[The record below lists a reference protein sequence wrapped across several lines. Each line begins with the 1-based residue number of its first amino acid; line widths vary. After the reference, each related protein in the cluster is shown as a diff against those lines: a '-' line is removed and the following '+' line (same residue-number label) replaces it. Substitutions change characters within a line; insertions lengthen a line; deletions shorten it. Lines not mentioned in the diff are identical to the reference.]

1 MSVKDD
7 IINELGNIPLE
18 VMKPADN
25 TNYVQQ
31 QLEKDSWGR
40 KLNTQTFKQFEDSI
54 NILKGSSMYTLN
66 TMVELETLNT
76 EILRLDNKNISQD
89 LDINSKVDFTTYT
102 TKMAALD
109 NKDADLQLQLNNI
122 PNLYVDKTKYNT
134 KMTSLDLKDTELT
147 TLVNSKVDSNVYST
161 NISNLQ
167 SQISSKVS
175 NTTYTNDLNSINIK
189 NNNQDSLIN
198 NLQSNKADILYV
210 DSQIDILENVN
221 TVQDNSIDNLI
232 LTKADKSDV
241 LTKLEMN
248 STLNNYALKSYV
260 DGTFLT
266 TTNASSTYVSLA
278 NYNNSELIHSNEILS
293 LQNGKA
299 NITDIYT
306 RTQGDQR
313 YLLRSEYT
321 GGTGGT
327 GGTVDLSDYATLD
340 SVYTRD
346 VLFTRTEI
354 STLFSNNL
362 SNYLLNSDATNTY
375 LKLSGGVLTGDLNLK
390 NSSNLGTTYLTNNSV
405 NSSLLKGVEIYNKEF
420 YTTYNEV
427 DYTKI
432 MSMSNLNT
440 LNLGS
445 TSLNFKLNSLTN
457 TIPVNDTFMTL
468 ASDFDFFN
476 RNINLTQTSY
486 LKMSAT
492 STTNANASLV
502 DGRVSGSLIYGDLS
516 KNIELKGT
524 TIRPKYNNVELA
536 LKSDIKSTNEF
547 INGSIS
553 YNRSNP
559 AFTVGFSDESINI
572 TIDIINLD
580 IIDTNKDY
588 SLYYLKM
595 SFNDNNNTPILPF
608 DIITVNNGQG
618 GTMIGEYAMRGEYAM
633 GVEWNLEGNDF
644 KITLIDIYYGEVI
657 QGILERIRYVEINKL
672 FGIG

>member
-66 TMVELETLNT
+66 TMVELETFNT

-102 TKMAALD
+102 TKMTALD

-122 PNLYVDKTKYNT
+122 PNLYVDKTTYNT

-559 AFTVGFSDESINI
+559 AVTVGPNDNNI

-595 SFNDNNNTPILPF
+595 SFNTYNNTPMLPL

-618 GTMIGEYAMRGEYAM
+618 SIFIGDYTI
-633 GVEWNLEGNDF
+633 GVDWNLEGNDF
-644 KITLIDIYYGEVI
+644 KITLTDIYFR
-657 QGILERIRYVEINKL
+657 GILNEIQYFEINKL

>member
-66 TMVELETLNT
+66 TMVELETFNT

-102 TKMAALD
+102 TKMTALD

-122 PNLYVDKTKYNT
+122 PNLYVDKTTYNT

-559 AFTVGFSDESINI
+559 AFTVGLNGNSV

-608 DIITVNNGQG
+608 DIITVNNAQG
-618 GTMIGEYAMRGEYAM
+618 IIRTENYETE
-633 GVEWNLEGNDF
+633 VDWNLEGNDF
-644 KITLIDIYYGEVI
+644 KITLTSIYY
-657 QGILERIRYVEINKL
+657 QGIFERIQYFEINKL

>member
-66 TMVELETLNT
+66 TMVELETFNT

-167 SQISSKVS
+167 SQVSSKVS

-278 NYNNSELIHSNEILS
+278 NYNNSELIHNNEILS

-553 YNRSNP
+553 YERSNP
-559 AFTVGFSDESINI
+559 AVRVELSDSGSSI

-595 SFNDNNNTPILPF
+595 SFNDINNTPILPF

-618 GTMIGEYAMRGEYAM
+618 ETTIGDYTI
-633 GVEWNLEGNDF
+633 GVDWNLEGNDF
-644 KITLIDIYYGEVI
+644 KITLTDIYSLGVLNRI
-657 QGILERIRYVEINKL
+657 QYFEINKL

>member
-66 TMVELETLNT
+66 TMVELETFNT

-167 SQISSKVS
+167 SQVSSKVS

-221 TVQDNSIDNLI
+221 TVQDNAIDNLI

-241 LTKLEMN
+241 FTKLEMN
-248 STLNNYALKSYV
+248 STLDNYALKSYV

-278 NYNNSELIHSNEILS
+278 NYNNSELIHNNEILS

-553 YNRSNP
+553 YGRSNP
-559 AFTVGFSDESINI
+559 AVTEGLSGNNTSI
-572 TIDIINLD
+572 TINIINLD

-595 SFNDNNNTPILPF
+595 SFNDNNNIPILPF
-608 DIITVNNGQG
+608 DIITVNNAQG
-618 GTMIGEYAMRGEYAM
+618 ETTIGVGDFAIR
-633 GVEWNLEGNDF
+633 VDWNLEGNDF
-644 KITLIDIYYGEVI
+644 KITLTEIYST
-657 QGILERIRYVEINKL
+657 GILHRIKYFEINKL

>member
-66 TMVELETLNT
+66 TMVELETFNT

-167 SQISSKVS
+167 SQVSSKVS

-221 TVQDNSIDNLI
+221 TVQDNAIDNLI

-278 NYNNSELIHSNEILS
+278 NYNNSELIHNNEILS

-553 YNRSNP
+553 YERSNP
-559 AFTVGFSDESINI
+559 AFIGWFSDNKI
-572 TIDIINLD
+572 TIDIINLN

-595 SFNDNNNTPILPF
+595 SFNDINNIPILSF

-618 GTMIGEYAMRGEYAM
+618 GTTIGDYEIRLD
-633 GVEWNLEGNDF
+633 WNLEGNDF
-644 KITLIDIYYGEVI
+644 KITLTSMYYSGVLDSI
-657 QGILERIRYVEINKL
+657 KYFEINKL

>member
-102 TKMAALD
+102 TKMTALD

-122 PNLYVDKTKYNT
+122 PNLYVDKTTYNT

-559 AFTVGFSDESINI
+559 AFTVGLNDNNV

-618 GTMIGEYAMRGEYAM
+618 GTRIGIEDSAIR
-633 GVEWNLEGNDF
+633 VDWNLEGNDF
-644 KITLIDIYYGEVI
+644 KITLTDIYSQGVLNRI
-657 QGILERIRYVEINKL
+657 QYFEINKL

>member
-18 VMKPADN
+18 VMKPADS

-31 QLEKDSWGR
+31 QLENDSWGR

-66 TMVELETLNT
+66 TMVELETFNT

-102 TKMAALD
+102 TKMTALD

-122 PNLYVDKTKYNT
+122 PNLYVDKTRYNT

-221 TVQDNSIDNLI
+221 TVQDNAIDNLI

-405 NSSLLKGVEIYNKEF
+405 NSNLLKGVEIYNKEF

-559 AFTVGFSDESINI
+559 AVTVGFNGNNV

-595 SFNDNNNTPILPF
+595 SFNDNNNTPMLPLDILT
-608 DIITVNNGQG
+608 INNGQG
-618 GTMIGEYAMRGEYAM
+618 GTMIGSFAMMGESTIR
-633 GVEWNLEGNDF
+633 VDWNLEGNDF
-644 KITLIDIYYGEVI
+644 KITLTDIYFRGV
-657 QGILERIRYVEINKL
+657 LNRI
-672 FGIG
+672 

>member
-66 TMVELETLNT
+66 TMVELETFNT

-167 SQISSKVS
+167 SQVSSKVS

-241 LTKLEMN
+241 FTKLEMN

-553 YNRSNP
+553 YERSNP
-559 AFTVGFSDESINI
+559 AFKGWFSDNKI
-572 TIDIINLD
+572 TIDIINLN

-595 SFNDNNNTPILPF
+595 SFKDLNNIPILSF

-618 GTMIGEYAMRGEYAM
+618 ETTIGGDSIIR
-633 GVEWNLEGNDF
+633 VDWNLEGNDF
-644 KITLIDIYYGEVI
+644 KITLTDIYSRGALKDI
-657 QGILERIRYVEINKL
+657 QYFEINKL

>member
-608 DIITVNNGQG
+608 DIITVNNAQG
-618 GTMIGEYAMRGEYAM
+618 ITKIGDYGME
-633 GVEWNLEGNDF
+633 VDWNLEGNDF

>member
-66 TMVELETLNT
+66 TMVELETFNT

-167 SQISSKVS
+167 SQVSSKVS

-221 TVQDNSIDNLI
+221 TVQDNAIDNLI

-553 YNRSNP
+553 YARSNP
-559 AFTVGFSDESINI
+559 AFTGEFSGYSANI
-572 TIDIINLD
+572 TMDIINLD

-618 GTMIGEYAMRGEYAM
+618 ETRIGIGDSPIR
-633 GVEWNLEGNDF
+633 VDWNLEGNDF
-644 KITLIDIYYGEVI
+644 KITLTDMYSR
-657 QGILERIRYVEINKL
+657 GILNSIQYFEINKL

>member
-66 TMVELETLNT
+66 TMVELETFNT

-102 TKMAALD
+102 TKMTALD

-122 PNLYVDKTKYNT
+122 PNLYVDKTTYNT

-221 TVQDNSIDNLI
+221 TVQDNAIDNLI

-559 AFTVGFSDESINI
+559 AFTINDNSI

-618 GTMIGEYAMRGEYAM
+618 ETTIGTGDFAIR
-633 GVEWNLEGNDF
+633 VDWNLEGNDF
-644 KITLIDIYYGEVI
+644 KITLTAMYYSGVLDDIQYF
-657 QGILERIRYVEINKL
+657 EINKL

>member
-66 TMVELETLNT
+66 TMVELETFNT

-102 TKMAALD
+102 TKMTALD

-122 PNLYVDKTKYNT
+122 PNLYVDKTRYDT

-147 TLVNSKVDSNVYST
+147 TLVNSKVDSKVYST

-175 NTTYTNDLNSINIK
+175 NTTYTNDLNNIDIK

-221 TVQDNSIDNLI
+221 TVQDNAIDNLI

-516 KNIELKGT
+516 KNIELKGA

-536 LKSDIKSTNEF
+536 LKSDIKSTNTNEF

-553 YNRSNP
+553 YERRNP
-559 AFTVGFSDESINI
+559 AFTVELSDGGGIA
-572 TIDIINLD
+572 TMDIIKLD

-595 SFNDNNNTPILPF
+595 SLNDINNIPIQSF
-608 DIITVNNGQG
+608 DILTVNNGQG
-618 GTMIGEYAMRGEYAM
+618 EMIGDMISA
-633 GVEWNLEGNDF
+633 EWNLEGNNF
-644 KITLIDIYYGEVI
+644 KITFKDPYYSDALHGI
-657 QGILERIRYVEINKL
+657 QYFEINKL

>member
-66 TMVELETLNT
+66 TMVELETFNT

-102 TKMAALD
+102 TKMTALD

-122 PNLYVDKTKYNT
+122 PNLYVDKTTYNT

-559 AFTVGFSDESINI
+559 AVTVGPNDNNI

-595 SFNDNNNTPILPF
+595 SFNTYNNTPILPL
-608 DIITVNNGQG
+608 DIITINNGQG
-618 GTMIGEYAMRGEYAM
+618 STFIGDYTI
-633 GVEWNLEGNDF
+633 GVDWNLEGNDF
-644 KITLIDIYYGEVI
+644 KITLTDIYFR
-657 QGILERIRYVEINKL
+657 GILNEIQYFEINKL

>member
-66 TMVELETLNT
+66 TMVELETFNT

-167 SQISSKVS
+167 SQVSSKVS

-553 YNRSNP
+553 YARSNP
-559 AFTVGFSDESINI
+559 VVIGWFSNNKI

-595 SFNDNNNTPILPF
+595 SFNNFNNIPILSF

-618 GTMIGEYAMRGEYAM
+618 ETTIGTGDFAIR
-633 GVEWNLEGNDF
+633 VDWNLEGNDF
-644 KITLIDIYYGEVI
+644 KITLTGMYYSGGLNDIQYF
-657 QGILERIRYVEINKL
+657 EINKL

>member
-595 SFNDNNNTPILPF
+595 SLNGNNNTPILPF

-618 GTMIGEYAMRGEYAM
+618 GTMIMTGDFAIRAD
-633 GVEWNLEGNDF
+633 WNLEGNDF
-644 KITLIDIYYGEVI
+644 KITLTDIYY
-657 QGILERIRYVEINKL
+657 QDILERIRYVEINKL

>member
-66 TMVELETLNT
+66 TMVELETFNT

-102 TKMAALD
+102 TKMTALD

-122 PNLYVDKTKYNT
+122 PNLYVDKTTYNT

-221 TVQDNSIDNLI
+221 TVQDNAIDNLI

-306 RTQGDQR
+306 RTEGDQR
-313 YLLRSEYT
+313 YLLRGEYT

-362 SNYLLNSDATNTY
+362 SNYLLKSDATNTY

-420 YTTYNEV
+420 YTTYNKV

-457 TIPVNDTFMTL
+457 TIPVNGTFMTL

-536 LKSDIKSTNEF
+536 LKSDIKSKNEF

-559 AFTVGFSDESINI
+559 AVTVGVSGNNV

-595 SFNDNNNTPILPF
+595 SFNGYDNTPILPL
-608 DIITVNNGQG
+608 DIITINNGQG
-618 GTMIGEYAMRGEYAM
+618 GTMM
-633 GVEWNLEGNDF
+633 GDSTLSVDWNLEGNDF
-644 KITLIDIYYGEVI
+644 KITLTDIYFR
-657 QGILERIRYVEINKL
+657 GILNEIQYFEINKL

>member
-1 MSVKDD
+1 M
-7 IINELGNIPLE
+7 
-18 VMKPADN
+18 
-25 TNYVQQ
+25 
-31 QLEKDSWGR
+31 
-40 KLNTQTFKQFEDSI
+40 
-54 NILKGSSMYTLN
+54 LKKC
-66 TMVELETLNT
+66 
-76 EILRLDNKNISQD
+76 KNWQG
-89 LDINSKVDFTTYT
+89 
-102 TKMAALD
+102 
-109 NKDADLQLQLNNI
+109 
-122 PNLYVDKTKYNT
+122 
-134 KMTSLDLKDTELT
+134 
-147 TLVNSKVDSNVYST
+147 
-161 NISNLQ
+161 SNLDVYK
-167 SQISSKVS
+167 I
-175 NTTYTNDLNSINIK
+175 
-189 NNNQDSLIN
+189 
-198 NLQSNKADILYV
+198 V
-210 DSQIDILENVN
+210 D
-221 TVQDNSIDNLI
+221 
-232 LTKADKSDV
+232 ASDV
-241 LTKLEMN
+241 G
-248 STLNNYALKSYV
+248 A
-260 DGTFLT
+260 G
-266 TTNASSTYVSLA
+266 
-278 NYNNSELIHSNEILS
+278 
-293 LQNGKA
+293 
-299 NITDIYT
+299 YT
-306 RTQGDQR
+306 QHIWK
-313 YLLRSEYT
+313 

-559 AFTVGFSDESINI
+559 AISVDFSGNI
-572 TIDIINLD
+572 TIDIRSLD

-595 SFNDNNNTPILPF
+595 SFKEFDNYAFIPF
-608 DIITVNNGQG
+608 DLITVNNGQG
-618 GTMIGEYAMRGEYAM
+618 RTYIVDYPII
-633 GVEWNLEGNDF
+633 VNWNLEGNDF
-644 KITLIDIYYGEVI
+644 KI
-657 QGILERIRYVEINKL
+657 ILTDVYNTGALNRILYFEINKL

>member
-66 TMVELETLNT
+66 TMVELETFNT

-167 SQISSKVS
+167 SQVSSKVS

-221 TVQDNSIDNLI
+221 TVQDNAIDNLI

-241 LTKLEMN
+241 FTKLEMN

-278 NYNNSELIHSNEILS
+278 NYNNSELIHNNEILS

-559 AFTVGFSDESINI
+559 AFIEEFSDGSINI

-595 SFNDNNNTPILPF
+595 SFNDINNTPILPF

-618 GTMIGEYAMRGEYAM
+618 GTMIGDYKIRLD
-633 GVEWNLEGNDF
+633 WNLEGNDF
-644 KITLIDIYYGEVI
+644 KITLTDIYSLGVLNRI
-657 QGILERIRYVEINKL
+657 QYFEINKL

>member
-66 TMVELETLNT
+66 TMVELETFNT

-102 TKMAALD
+102 TKMTALD

-122 PNLYVDKTKYNT
+122 PNLYVDKTTYNT

-559 AFTVGFSDESINI
+559 AFTVGFEGMNI

-595 SFNDNNNTPILPF
+595 SFNDNNNTPMLPLDILT
-608 DIITVNNGQG
+608 INNGQG
-618 GTMIGEYAMRGEYAM
+618 GTMIETGDSPIR
-633 GVEWNLEGNDF
+633 VDWNLEGNDF
-644 KITLIDIYYGEVI
+644 KITLTEIYYWGVLNNI
-657 QGILERIRYVEINKL
+657 KYFEINKL

>member
-25 TNYVQQ
+25 TNYIQQ

-66 TMVELETLNT
+66 TMVELETFNT

-102 TKMAALD
+102 TKMTALD

-122 PNLYVDKTKYNT
+122 PNLYVDKTRYDT

-175 NTTYTNDLNSINIK
+175 NTTYTNDLNNINIK

-221 TVQDNSIDNLI
+221 TVQDNAIDNLI

-553 YNRSNP
+553 YERSNP
-559 AFTVGFSDESINI
+559 AVTVGFNGSDVI
-572 TIDIINLD
+572 IDIIKLG

-595 SFNDNNNTPILPF
+595 SLNDSNNIPILPF
-608 DIITVNNGQG
+608 DILTVNNGQG
-618 GTMIGEYAMRGEYAM
+618 GTMIGNSSIRAD
-633 GVEWNLEGNDF
+633 WNLEGNDF
-644 KITLIDIYYGEVI
+644 KITLTDTSFSDTLYGI
-657 QGILERIRYVEINKL
+657 QYFEINKL

>member
-122 PNLYVDKTKYNT
+122 PNLYVDKTTYNT

-167 SQISSKVS
+167 SQVSSKVS

-559 AFTVGFSDESINI
+559 AVTVEFNGNKV

-618 GTMIGEYAMRGEYAM
+618 GTMITMMREFEIRAD
-633 GVEWNLEGNDF
+633 WNLEGNDF
-644 KITLIDIYYGEVI
+644 KITLTDIYFSGALNNFEYF
-657 QGILERIRYVEINKL
+657 EINKL
-672 FGIG
+672 YGIG

>member
-66 TMVELETLNT
+66 TMVELETFNT

-167 SQISSKVS
+167 SQVSSKVS

-221 TVQDNSIDNLI
+221 TVQDNAIDNLI

-278 NYNNSELIHSNEILS
+278 NYNNSELIHNNEILS

-362 SNYLLNSDATNTY
+362 SNYLLNSYATNTY

-553 YNRSNP
+553 YKRSNP
-559 AFTVGFSDESINI
+559 AVREGFSDNSIN
-572 TIDIINLD
+572 IDIINLD

-595 SFNDNNNTPILPF
+595 SFKDINNIPILPF
-608 DIITVNNGQG
+608 DIITVNKGQG
-618 GTMIGEYAMRGEYAM
+618 EITIGDFAII
-633 GVEWNLEGNDF
+633 VDWNLEGNDF
-644 KITLIDIYYGEVI
+644 KITLIDRYFS
-657 QGILERIRYVEINKL
+657 GILNRIQYFEINKL

>member
-66 TMVELETLNT
+66 TMVELETFNT

-102 TKMAALD
+102 TKMTALD

-122 PNLYVDKTKYNT
+122 PNLYVDKTRYNT

-559 AFTVGFSDESINI
+559 AFTVTDNNVI
-572 TIDIINLD
+572 IDIINLD

-618 GTMIGEYAMRGEYAM
+618 GTMLRDSMIRAD
-633 GVEWNLEGNDF
+633 WNLEGNDF
-644 KITLIDIYYGEVI
+644 KITLTDMDSW
-657 QGILERIRYVEINKL
+657 GILYNIRYFEINKL

>member
-66 TMVELETLNT
+66 TMVELETFNT

-102 TKMAALD
+102 TKMTALD

-122 PNLYVDKTKYNT
+122 PNLYVDKTRYNT

-147 TLVNSKVDSNVYST
+147 TLVNSKVDSKVYST

-175 NTTYTNDLNSINIK
+175 NTTYTNDLNNIDIK

-221 TVQDNSIDNLI
+221 TVQDNAIDNLI

-327 GGTVDLSDYATLD
+327 GGTVDLSAYATLD

-516 KNIELKGT
+516 KNIELKGA

-536 LKSDIKSTNEF
+536 LKSDIKSTNTNEF

-553 YNRSNP
+553 YERSNP
-559 AFTVGFSDESINI
+559 AFTVEFNDGIA
-572 TIDIINLD
+572 TMDIIKLD

-595 SFNDNNNTPILPF
+595 SLKGSNNIPIQSF
-608 DIITVNNGQG
+608 DILTVNNGQG
-618 GTMIGEYAMRGEYAM
+618 ETMIGDMINA
-633 GVEWNLEGNDF
+633 EWNLEGNNF
-644 KITLIDIYYGEVI
+644 KITFKSYYPDALYGI
-657 QGILERIRYVEINKL
+657 QYFEINKL

>member
-66 TMVELETLNT
+66 TMVELETFNT

-122 PNLYVDKTKYNT
+122 PNLSVDKTTYNT

-167 SQISSKVS
+167 SQVSSKVS

-221 TVQDNSIDNLI
+221 TVQDNAIDNLI

-241 LTKLEMN
+241 FTKLEMN

-278 NYNNSELIHSNEILS
+278 NYNNSELIHNNEILS

-559 AFTVGFSDESINI
+559 AFTVVSDNSI

-595 SFNDNNNTPILPF
+595 SFNDIDNTPILPF

-618 GTMIGEYAMRGEYAM
+618 GTTIGGYDSVTR
-633 GVEWNLEGNDF
+633 VDWNLEGNDF
-644 KITLIDIYYGEVI
+644 KITLTDMYSSGVFNHI
-657 QGILERIRYVEINKL
+657 QYVEINKL

>member
-122 PNLYVDKTKYNT
+122 PNLSVDKTTYNT

-559 AFTVGFSDESINI
+559 AVTLGIDGNKV

-618 GTMIGEYAMRGEYAM
+618 RTMIGEREYAM
-633 GVEWNLEGNDF
+633 EVDWNLEGNDF
-644 KITLIDIYYGEVI
+644 KITLTAIYYRGVI
-657 QGILERIRYVEINKL
+657 DGIQYFEINKL

>member
-66 TMVELETLNT
+66 TMVELETFNT

-102 TKMAALD
+102 TKMTALD

-122 PNLYVDKTKYNT
+122 PNLYVDKTRYNT

-147 TLVNSKVDSNVYST
+147 TLVNSKVDSKVYST

-175 NTTYTNDLNSINIK
+175 NTTYTNDLNNIDIK

-221 TVQDNSIDNLI
+221 TVQDNAIDNLI

-516 KNIELKGT
+516 KNIELKGA

-536 LKSDIKSTNEF
+536 LKSDIKSTNTNEF

-553 YNRSNP
+553 YERSNP
-559 AFTVGFSDESINI
+559 AFTVKFNDGIA
-572 TIDIINLD
+572 TMDIIKLD

-595 SFNDNNNTPILPF
+595 SLNGSNNIPIQSF
-608 DIITVNNGQG
+608 DILTVNNGQG
-618 GTMIGEYAMRGEYAM
+618 EMIGDMINA
-633 GVEWNLEGNDF
+633 EWNLEGNNF
-644 KITLIDIYYGEVI
+644 KITFKAPYYSDVLYDF
-657 QGILERIRYVEINKL
+657 QYFEINKL

>member
-66 TMVELETLNT
+66 TMVELETFNT

-102 TKMAALD
+102 TKMTALD

-122 PNLYVDKTKYNT
+122 PNLYVDKTTYNT

-147 TLVNSKVDSNVYST
+147 TIVNSKVDSNVYST

-559 AFTVGFSDESINI
+559 AFTVGLNGNNI

-618 GTMIGEYAMRGEYAM
+618 RTMIGDFAIA
-633 GVEWNLEGNDF
+633 VDWNLEGNDF
-644 KITLIDIYYGEVI
+644 KITLTDVYYLSVLNRI
-657 QGILERIRYVEINKL
+657 QYFEINKL

>member
-66 TMVELETLNT
+66 TMVELETFNT

-122 PNLYVDKTKYNT
+122 PNLYVDKTTYNT

-167 SQISSKVS
+167 SQVSSKVS

-221 TVQDNSIDNLI
+221 TVQDNAIDNLI

-241 LTKLEMN
+241 FTKLEMN

-278 NYNNSELIHSNEILS
+278 NYNNSELIHNNEILS

-553 YNRSNP
+553 YERSNP
-559 AFTVGFSDESINI
+559 VFTGEFSDNSI

-595 SFNDNNNTPILPF
+595 SINDSNNIPILPF

-618 GTMIGEYAMRGEYAM
+618 TIMIGDYTI
-633 GVEWNLEGNDF
+633 GVDWNLEGNDF
-644 KITLIDIYYGEVI
+644 KITLTDIYSRGVLDVI
-657 QGILERIRYVEINKL
+657 QYFEINKL

>member
-66 TMVELETLNT
+66 TMVELETFNT

-102 TKMAALD
+102 TKMTALD

-122 PNLYVDKTKYNT
+122 PNLYVDKTTYNT

-147 TLVNSKVDSNVYST
+147 TIVNSKVDSNVYST

-327 GGTVDLSDYATLD
+327 GGTVDLSEYATLD

-559 AFTVGFSDESINI
+559 AVGFNDNNV

-595 SFNDNNNTPILPF
+595 SFNDNNNTPILSF

-618 GTMIGEYAMRGEYAM
+618 VIMIGDYTV

-644 KITLIDIYYGEVI
+644 KITLTDIYFRGVLNRI
-657 QGILERIRYVEINKL
+657 QYFEINKL

>member
-66 TMVELETLNT
+66 TMVELETFNT

-167 SQISSKVS
+167 SQVSSKVS

-221 TVQDNSIDNLI
+221 TVQDNAIDNLI

-241 LTKLEMN
+241 FTKLEMN

-278 NYNNSELIHSNEILS
+278 NYNNSELIHNNEILS

-559 AFTVGFSDESINI
+559 AFTVGITDNSI

-618 GTMIGEYAMRGEYAM
+618 EITVGDFSIKVG
-633 GVEWNLEGNDF
+633 WNLEGNDF
-644 KITLIDIYYGEVI
+644 KITLTDIYSSGVLYCI
-657 QGILERIRYVEINKL
+657 QYFEINKL

>member
-1 MSVKDD
+1 
-7 IINELGNIPLE
+7 
-18 VMKPADN
+18 
-25 TNYVQQ
+25 
-31 QLEKDSWGR
+31 
-40 KLNTQTFKQFEDSI
+40 
-54 NILKGSSMYTLN
+54 MYTLN

-102 TKMAALD
+102 TKMTALD

-122 PNLYVDKTKYNT
+122 PNLSVDKTTYNT

-559 AFTVGFSDESINI
+559 AFTVGLNGNQI

-595 SFNDNNNTPILPF
+595 SLNDINNTPILPF

-618 GTMIGEYAMRGEYAM
+618 GTMIGDSAVRAG
-633 GVEWNLEGNDF
+633 WNLEGNDF
-644 KITLIDIYYGEVI
+644 KITLTDIYSLGALNDI
-657 QGILERIRYVEINKL
+657 QYFEINKL

>member
-66 TMVELETLNT
+66 TMVELETFNT

-167 SQISSKVS
+167 SQVSSKVS

-221 TVQDNSIDNLI
+221 TVQDNAIDNLI

-278 NYNNSELIHSNEILS
+278 NYNNSELIHNNEILS

-553 YNRSNP
+553 YTRSNP
-559 AFTVGFSDESINI
+559 AIIEGFSGDSVNI

-595 SFNDNNNTPILPF
+595 SFNDINNIPILPF

-618 GTMIGEYAMRGEYAM
+618 ETPIGEYGMR
-633 GVEWNLEGNDF
+633 VDWNLEGNDF
-644 KITLIDIYYGEVI
+644 KIIFTDIYSSEF
-657 QGILERIRYVEINKL
+657 LNRIKYFEINKL

>member
-102 TKMAALD
+102 TKMTALD

-122 PNLYVDKTKYNT
+122 PNLYVDKTTYNT

-221 TVQDNSIDNLI
+221 TVQDNAIDNLI

-306 RTQGDQR
+306 RTEGDQR
-313 YLLRSEYT
+313 YLLRGEYT

-362 SNYLLNSDATNTY
+362 SNYLLKSDATNTY

-420 YTTYNEV
+420 YTTYNKV

-457 TIPVNDTFMTL
+457 TIPVNGTFMTL

-536 LKSDIKSTNEF
+536 LKSDIKSKNEF

-559 AFTVGFSDESINI
+559 AVTVGFNGNNV

-595 SFNDNNNTPILPF
+595 SINDTNNIPILPSF

-618 GTMIGEYAMRGEYAM
+618 GIMIGDFAVRAD
-633 GVEWNLEGNDF
+633 WNLEGNDF
-644 KITLIDIYYGEVI
+644 KITLTDIYYSSVLNRI
-657 QGILERIRYVEINKL
+657 QYFEINKL

>member
-66 TMVELETLNT
+66 TMVELETFNT

-167 SQISSKVS
+167 SQVSSKVS

-278 NYNNSELIHSNEILS
+278 NYNNSELIHNNEILS

-553 YNRSNP
+553 YARSNP
-559 AFTVGFSDESINI
+559 AFKGWFSDNKI
-572 TIDIINLD
+572 TIDIINLN

-595 SFNDNNNTPILPF
+595 SFNDINNIPILSF

-618 GTMIGEYAMRGEYAM
+618 EIMIGDYTIE
-633 GVEWNLEGNDF
+633 VEWNLEGNDF
-644 KITLIDIYYGEVI
+644 KITLTDMYSRGVLNSI
-657 QGILERIRYVEINKL
+657 QYFEINKL

>member
-167 SQISSKVS
+167 SQVSSKVS

-278 NYNNSELIHSNEILS
+278 NYNNSELIHNNEILS

-553 YNRSNP
+553 YERSNP
-559 AFTVGFSDESINI
+559 AVSEGFFGQSINI
-572 TIDIINLD
+572 AIDIINLN

-595 SFNDNNNTPILPF
+595 SFNDNNNTPILSF

-618 GTMIGEYAMRGEYAM
+618 EIMIGDYTI
-633 GVEWNLEGNDF
+633 GVDWNLEGNDF
-644 KITLIDIYYGEVI
+644 KITLTDIYSRGVLNRI
-657 QGILERIRYVEINKL
+657 QYFEINKL

>member
-66 TMVELETLNT
+66 TMVELETFNT

-167 SQISSKVS
+167 SQVSSKVS

-221 TVQDNSIDNLI
+221 TVQDNAIDNLI

-278 NYNNSELIHSNEILS
+278 NYNNSELIHNNEILS

-553 YNRSNP
+553 YARSNP
-559 AFTVGFSDESINI
+559 VITGWFSDNKI
-572 TIDIINLD
+572 TIDIINLN

-595 SFNDNNNTPILPF
+595 SFNNFNNIPILSF

-618 GTMIGEYAMRGEYAM
+618 GIMIGDYTI
-633 GVEWNLEGNDF
+633 GVDWNLEGNDF
-644 KITLIDIYYGEVI
+644 KITLTDMYSSEVLNRI
-657 QGILERIRYVEINKL
+657 QYFEINKL

>member
-66 TMVELETLNT
+66 TMVELETFNT

-167 SQISSKVS
+167 SQVSSKVS

-221 TVQDNSIDNLI
+221 TVQDNAIDNLI

-241 LTKLEMN
+241 FTKLEMN

-278 NYNNSELIHSNEILS
+278 NYNNSELIHNNEILS

-553 YNRSNP
+553 YERSNP
-559 AFTVGFSDESINI
+559 AVRVGFSGYSTNI
-572 TIDIINLD
+572 TIDIINLN

-595 SFNDNNNTPILPF
+595 SFNDINNTPILPF

-618 GTMIGEYAMRGEYAM
+618 GIMIGDYTI
-633 GVEWNLEGNDF
+633 GVDWNLEGNDF
-644 KITLIDIYYGEVI
+644 KITLTEMYSMGAFND
-657 QGILERIRYVEINKL
+657 IRYFEINKL

>member
-66 TMVELETLNT
+66 TMVELETFNT

-102 TKMAALD
+102 TKMTALD

-122 PNLYVDKTKYNT
+122 PNLYVDKTTYNT

-147 TLVNSKVDSNVYST
+147 TIVNSKVDSNVYST

-420 YTTYNEV
+420 YTTYNKV

-559 AFTVGFSDESINI
+559 AFTVGLNDNNV

-595 SFNDNNNTPILPF
+595 SFNDNNNTPILSF

-618 GTMIGEYAMRGEYAM
+618 VIMIGDYTV

-644 KITLIDIYYGEVI
+644 KITLTDIYFRGVLNRI
-657 QGILERIRYVEINKL
+657 QYFEINKL

>member
-66 TMVELETLNT
+66 TMVELETFNT

-167 SQISSKVS
+167 SQVSSKVS

-221 TVQDNSIDNLI
+221 TVQDNAIDNLI

-241 LTKLEMN
+241 FTKLDMN

-559 AFTVGFSDESINI
+559 AFTVGLNGNNV

-595 SFNDNNNTPILPF
+595 SFNDSNNTPILPF
-608 DIITVNNGQG
+608 DMITVNNGQS
-618 GTMIGEYAMRGEYAM
+618 TIMIGYGEM
-633 GVEWNLEGNDF
+633 EVDWNLEGNDF
-644 KITLIDIYYGEVI
+644 KITLIDIYSQGVLNRI
-657 QGILERIRYVEINKL
+657 QYFEINKL